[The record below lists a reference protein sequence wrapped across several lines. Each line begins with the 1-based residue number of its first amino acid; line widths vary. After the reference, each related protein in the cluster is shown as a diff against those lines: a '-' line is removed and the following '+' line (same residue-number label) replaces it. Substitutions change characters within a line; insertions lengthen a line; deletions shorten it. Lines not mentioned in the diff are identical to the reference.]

1 MRAHRNVE
9 RRLNRE
15 RLVPVLS
22 ASTLSSD
29 FIPYP
34 LVSSPFLAN
43 NCPFLLEP
51 SVAGSWARLPSW
63 NATKSFLSL
72 FFLSFFSGFSIWL
85 WAIEG
90 RYWGIG
96 RPISLIFYTNSNSFP
111 ISLRKIRNVDT
122 FARFIHQRISRPA
135 NSLSVDLPPPSPCKN
150 TWQGDE
156 FHRRWRKGKEKKRR
170 KRKRRNLFSSW
181 KEKESAAGNSL
192 IRLTGC
198 LLVNHSSNT

>member
-43 NCPFLLEP
+43 NCSSSPRLLEAEP
-51 SVAGSWARLPSW
+51 DFCFGTLPRVS
-63 NATKSFLSL
+63 SLSL
-72 FFLSFFSGFSIWL
+72 FFPFSLVFRL

-111 ISLRKIRNVDT
+111 ISLRRIRNVDT
-122 FARFIHQRISRPA
+122 LARFIHQRISRPA

>member
-51 SVAGSWARLPSW
+51 SVAGSWARLPFW

-72 FFLSFFSGFSIWL
+72 SFLSFFFGFLIMSDRRKIFRNRKIDIADIL
-85 WAIEG
+85 YEFEFFPYG
-90 RYWGIG
+90 RYVMSTRSRVSYTSVSHVPQILYLS
-96 RPISLIFYTNSNSFP
+96 ISLP
-111 ISLRKIRNVDT
+111 
-122 FARFIHQRISRPA
+122 
-135 NSLSVDLPPPSPCKN
+135 LPRAKTRGKEMN
-150 TWQGDE
+150 FTDGG
-156 FHRRWRKGKEKKRR
+156 GKEKKRKEGKENVEICFHRGR
-170 KRKRRNLFSSW
+170 KRNLQL
-181 KEKESAAGNSL
+181 ET
-192 IRLTGC
+192 R
-198 LLVNHSSNT
+198 

>member
-34 LVSSPFLAN
+34 LVSSLFLAN
-43 NCPFLLEP
+43 NCPFLLGCWKLSP
-51 SVAGSWARLPSW
+51 TSVLERYQEFP
-63 NATKSFLSL
+63 LSL
-72 FFLSFFSGFSIWL
+72 FSFLFLWFFD
-85 WAIEG
+85 
-90 RYWGIG
+90 
-96 RPISLIFYTNSNSFP
+96 LIMSDRRKILRN
-111 ISLRKIRNVDT
+111 RKIRNVDT
-122 FARFIHQRISRPA
+122 FARFIHQRISRIA

-156 FHRRWRKGKEKKRR
+156 FHRRWRKGKKRKEGKENVEICFHRGR
-170 KRKRRNLFSSW
+170 KRNLQL
-181 KEKESAAGNSL
+181 ET
-192 IRLTGC
+192 R
-198 LLVNHSSNT
+198 

>member
-43 NCPFLLEP
+43 NCSSSPRLLEAEP
-51 SVAGSWARLPSW
+51 DFRFGTLPRVS
-63 NATKSFLSL
+63 SLSL
-72 FFLSFFSGFSIWL
+72 FFPFFLVFWL

-96 RPISLIFYTNSNSFP
+96 RSISLIFYTNSNSFP

-122 FARFIHQRISRPA
+122 LARFIHQRISRPA

-198 LLVNHSSNT
+198 LLVNHSNNT